1 MPCGQ
6 KGRVGPVV
14 HLAHGA
20 DGAGLDPLGDL
31 RRGLAVPAAQNMWV
45 AAPVS
50 RAVWITSRASWKTL
64 PSGLWTITC
73 FPAFIAASATVAC
86 RWSGVMM

>member
-6 KGRVGPVV
+6 KGRVDQLCTSRTGPIAPAWIHSAICGVDSLPRRAEHV
-14 HLAHGA
+14 GGGA
-20 DGAGLDPLGDL
+20 A
-31 RRGLAVPAAQNMWV
+31 
-45 AAPVS
+45 S
-50 RAVWITSRASWKTL
+50 RAPVWITSRASCRTL
-64 PSGLWTITC
+64 PSGLWMITC

>member
-6 KGRVGPVV
+6 KGRVDQLCTSRTGPIAPAWIHSDSCGV
-14 HLAHGA
+14 
-20 DGAGLDPLGDL
+20 DCC
-31 RRGLAVPAAQNMWV
+31 PAAQNMWV

-50 RAVWITSRASWKTL
+50 RAVWITSRASWRTL

-73 FPAFIAASATVAC
+73 FPAFMAASATVA
-86 RWSGVMM
+86 

>member
-6 KGRVGPVV
+6 NGRVDQLCTSRTGPIAPASIHSAICAV
-14 HLAHGA
+14 
-20 DGAGLDPLGDL
+20 DS
-31 RRGLAVPAAQNMWV
+31 VPAEQNMCV

-50 RAVWITSRASWKTL
+50 RAVWTTSRASWRTL

-73 FPAFIAASATVAC
+73 LPAFIAASAIVAC